1 MSVTALPR
9 YRASVYFEKIG
20 TAVYADAHFS
30 IHKAKA
36 LQTVENQIVAGKIY
50 LIKTFQVSGNV
61 DLAAPY
67 FENLDRVHSRLS
79 ANDNYFYSR
88 LARPLAVVTDK
99 NDESRGYVMRNFYP
113 ITNYKL
119 TGVEGQRTR
128 LQDFKIFLNSVD
140 ERKRLGTPMLSMAN
154 YFDLVSDLLRLV
166 SLIHATG
173 LVIGD
178 ISHTNVLVQLPKG
191 GREKARAILLDVDS
205 FTIDG
210 SSHPLGLQTSPL
222 YRSPEETLSD
232 ADRVGFSSDIYKIAL
247 LVIRLMSQLTGGQKP
262 SFDLCT
268 MAQCAKV
275 IEKFGGAELV
285 NQINACLN
293 HDHKERPT
301 AAVLER
307 VWRQK

>member
-1 MSVTALPR
+1 
-9 YRASVYFEKIG
+9 VYFEKIG
-20 TAVYADAHFS
+20 TAIYADEHFS

-36 LQTVENQIVAGKIY
+36 LQTADNQIVAGKIY
-50 LIKTFQVSGNV
+50 LIKTFQVSGNE

-67 FENLDRVHSRLS
+67 FENLDRVHIRLS

-88 LARPLAVVTDK
+88 LARPLAVVTGK

-119 TGVEGQRTR
+119 TGVEGKRTR
-128 LQDFKIFLNSVD
+128 LQDFRIFLNSVD

-232 ADRVGFSSDIYKIAL
+232 VDRVGLSSDIYKIAL

-268 MAQCAKV
+268 MAQCEKV

-293 HDHKERPT
+293 HDDKERPT
-301 AAVLER
+301 ATVLER
-307 VWRQK
+307 AWRQK